1 MPHDVSLIALIAVG
15 FVLASIFG
23 YVADRLRLPALV
35 GYLIAGIF
43 VGPMTP
49 GFVADLSIASQL
61 AEMGV
66 ILLMFGV
73 GLHFSASDLLAVR
86 GLAIPGAVGQIVL
99 ATLLGMGVTSL
110 WGWPLGHGVVFG
122 LSISV
127 ASTVVL
133 LKALEE
139 RNLVAS
145 PMGRVAVGWLI
156 VEDLAM
162 VLSLVLLPAFAEVLG
177 GHAGDAGHGGGSDQP
192 IWLELLITLAKVGG
206 FVAIAAVVGPRVVPW
221 ILMKVARTGSR
232 ELFTLAVLAVAIGIA
247 FGSAAAF
254 GVSFALGA
262 FFAGVIMGESQLAH
276 RAAANSLPLQDAFSV
291 LFFVSIGML
300 FDPKILL
307 EHPLEIVGVVL
318 MIMVGKGVLAFLIVI
333 LLRYPIGLG
342 LGIAASLAQIGEFSF
357 ILAGLG
363 MTLGLLDMHGNNL
376 ILAAALISITLNPL
390 AFWVGDLLQRW
401 IYSMRPDWVSFG
413 RKRLRALVQELD
425 RIRGITEAR
434 EREHDEKIIELL
446 RNFPLF
452 KVLDKDASEELL
464 LLFKPRT
471 AVPGERL
478 IRVGERGEAMFFLVS
493 GRVEVSVNG
502 RTIPLAA
509 GAFFG
514 EMALL
519 SGGRREADVTAVD
532 YCQLLVMERR
542 DFNQFM
548 SRHPALRE
556 AVNAMAEERR
566 AMNQKLLKGDEAPS
580 AEPA

>member
-1 MPHDVSLIALIAVG
+1 
-15 FVLASIFG
+15 
-23 YVADRLRLPALV
+23 
-35 GYLIAGIF
+35 
-43 VGPMTP
+43 
-49 GFVADLSIASQL
+49 
-61 AEMGV
+61 
-66 ILLMFGV
+66 
-73 GLHFSASDLLAVR
+73 
-86 GLAIPGAVGQIVL
+86 
-99 ATLLGMGVTSL
+99 
-110 WGWPLGHGVVFG
+110 
-122 LSISV
+122 
-127 ASTVVL
+127 
-133 LKALEE
+133 
-139 RNLVAS
+139 
-145 PMGRVAVGWLI
+145 
-156 VEDLAM
+156 
-162 VLSLVLLPAFAEVLG
+162 
-177 GHAGDAGHGGGSDQP
+177 
-192 IWLELLITLAKVGG
+192 
-206 FVAIAAVVGPRVVPW
+206 
-221 ILMKVARTGSR
+221 
-232 ELFTLAVLAVAIGIA
+232 
-247 FGSAAAF
+247 
-254 GVSFALGA
+254 VSFALGA

>member
-1 MPHDVSLIALIAVG
+1 LPHDVSLIALIAVG

-49 GFVADLSIASQL
+49 GFVADLSLASQL

-99 ATLLGMGVTSL
+99 ATALGVGLTSM
-110 WGWPLGHGVVFG
+110 WGWPIGHGIVFG

-177 GHAGDAGHGGGSDQP
+177 GHAANDGHGGGSGQP
-192 IWLELLITLAKVGG
+192 IWLALLITLAKVGA
-206 FVAIAAVVGPRVVPW
+206 FAAIAALVGPRVVPW
-221 ILMKVARTGSR
+221 VLMKVARTGSR

-300 FDPKILL
+300 FDPMILI
-307 EHPLEIVGVVL
+307 EQPLEILGVVL
-318 MIMVGKGVLAFLIVI
+318 LIMVGKGVLAFLIVV
-333 LLRYPIGLG
+333 LLRFPIGLG
-342 LGIAASLAQIGEFSF
+342 LGVAASLAQIGEFSF

-363 MTLGLLDMHGNNL
+363 MSLGLLSLEGNNL

-390 AFWVGDLLQRW
+390 AFMAGDLLQRW
-401 IYSMRPDWVSFG
+401 IYSMRPDWVGFG

-434 EREHDEKIIELL
+434 EKAHDEKIIELL
-446 RNFPLF
+446 KNFPLF
-452 KVLDKDASEELL
+452 KVLDKNASEELL

-478 IRVGERGEAMFFLVS
+478 IRIGERGEAMFFLVS
-493 GRVEVSVNG
+493 GRVEVSVNEH
-502 RTIPLAA
+502 TIPLAA

-519 SGGRREADVTAVD
+519 SGLRREADVTALD

-548 SRHPALRE
+548 SRHSALRE

-566 AMNQKLLKGDEAPS
+566 AMNKAQLGGGEPTP
-580 AEPA
+580 EPA